1 MHNLLKFEKF
11 KECDIQSS
19 TFISEGHLYVLCYY
33 ECLNPINDSSGGT
46 YPFKMGRSA
55 VRIAISMRAS
65 GLTFDFTGSQFRSL
79 LCQVLTGPL
88 LSKNSKNCHRKKMAM
103 H

>member
-19 TFISEGHLYVLCYY
+19 TFISEGHLYIHCYH
-33 ECLNPINDSSGGT
+33 ECLNHINDSSGGM
-46 YPFKMGRSA
+46 YPFKMRRSA
-55 VRIAISMRAS
+55 VRIAISMQAS
-65 GLTFDFTGSQFRSL
+65 GLTFDFTGPQFRSF

-88 LSKNSKNCHRKKMAM
+88 
-103 H
+103 